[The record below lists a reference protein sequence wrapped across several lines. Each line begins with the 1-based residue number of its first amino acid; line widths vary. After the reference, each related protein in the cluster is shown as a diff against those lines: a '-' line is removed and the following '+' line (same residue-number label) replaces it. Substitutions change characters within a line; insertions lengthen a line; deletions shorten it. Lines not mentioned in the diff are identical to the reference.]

1 MCGFMSIYII
11 ITVITVLIGWK
22 SLLLIFMP
30 MMLGSSI
37 LGVWLFYIQHQ
48 FRSVYWAQN
57 SEWDRF
63 RAAMEGS
70 SFYKM
75 PSFFRWFSCNIGYH
89 HIHHLAPRIPNYKL
103 NVCFEE
109 VSSLQEINP
118 APYLSGLRNICLS
131 LWDEQSGLLVS
142 FGEAKAIIKTSE
154 LNS

>member
-30 MMLGSSI
+30 MILGASI

-48 FRSVYWAQN
+48 LRSVYWTQN
-57 SEWDRF
+57 SGWDQF
-63 RAAMEGS
+63 RASMEGS
-70 SFYKM
+70 SFYKR
-75 PSFFRWFSCNIGYH
+75 PSFFRWFIGNIGNH

-109 VSSLQEINP
+109 VSALQEINP
-118 APYLSGLRNICLS
+118 VPYLSGLRNICLS